1 MFINRTRSLSRR
13 HMLSSGIATF
23 GITLALPSISFS
35 STATSSIRAICME
48 DNTIVVA
55 TDHELLRISD
65 AGNVVRVS
73 HALAVTALASH
84 PAKPGTILAALKDG
98 GLSRSVDGG
107 LTWATVGSDLPAAQ
121 ITALTMAALEPSMV
135 YAALAGDGLWRSQ
148 DTGETWEFVM
158 DRPYLDGAELD
169 VLSLVSVGN
178 PSGMGGIWLYAGTQ
192 AGLTRVPDC
201 FCRWQDVTAGNA
213 MDALAAG
220 ETPPST
226 APLPNGEPVA
236 TLALAPEAPERIYAG
251 LTSGLWAST
260 DGGVNWALASTGAIG
275 ALAVNS
281 SDPLSLAAARDGG
294 LSISRDGGATW
305 TLSTPFKDI

>member
-1 MFINRTRSLSRR
+1 
-13 HMLSSGIATF
+13 
-23 GITLALPSISFS
+23 
-35 STATSSIRAICME
+35 
-48 DNTIVVA
+48 
-55 TDHELLRISD
+55 
-65 AGNVVRVS
+65 
-73 HALAVTALASH
+73 
-84 PAKPGTILAALKDG
+84 
-98 GLSRSVDGG
+98 
-107 LTWATVGSDLPAAQ
+107 
-121 ITALTMAALEPSMV
+121 
-135 YAALAGDGLWRSQ
+135 
-148 DTGETWEFVM
+148 
-158 DRPYLDGAELD
+158 
-169 VLSLVSVGN
+169 
-178 PSGMGGIWLYAGTQ
+178 LYAGTQ

-236 TLALAPEAPERIYAG
+236 TLALAPERIYAG

-260 DGGVNWALASTGAIG
+260 DGGVNWALAYTGAIG

>member
-73 HALAVTALASH
+73 HALAVTALANH
-84 PAKPGTILAALKDG
+84 PARPGTVLATLKDG

-107 LTWATVGSDLPAAQ
+107 LTWATIGSGLPAVQ

-158 DRPYLDGAELD
+158 DRPYLDGVEHD

-201 FCRWQDVTAGNA
+201 FCRWQDVTAGDA

-220 ETPPST
+220 QTPPST

-236 TLALAPEAPERIYAG
+236 TLALATKAPERIYAG

>member
-1 MFINRTRSLSRR
+1 MTVFPPRTFSRR
-13 HMLSSGIATF
+13 CLLGSGLTALGAMLILPRA
-23 GITLALPSISFS
+23 TLA
-35 STATSSIRAICME
+35 
-48 DNTIVVA
+48 A
-55 TDHELLRISD
+55 TDDAIGAIAFDGDTPVAVTAGTLWRILPH
-65 AGNVVRVS
+65 AAEPL
-73 HALAVTALASH
+73 ALAQPISALASH
-84 PAKPGTILAALKDG
+84 PRRAGTLLAALEGG
-98 GLSRSVDGG
+98 GLIRSLDGG
-107 LTWATVGSDLPAAQ
+107 LTWAEAGSGLPDTP
-121 ITALTMAALEPSMV
+121 ITTLTMAALEPDMV

-148 DTGETWEFVM
+148 DGGETWEFVM
-158 DRPYLDGAELD
+158 DRPYLDGAEHD
-169 VLSLVSVGN
+169 VHSLVSVAS
-178 PSGMGGIWLYAGTQ
+178 PTGMGGIWLYAGTR

-236 TLALAPEAPERIYAG
+236 TLALAPERIYAG

-260 DGGVNWALASTGAIG
+260 DGGVNWALAYTGAIG